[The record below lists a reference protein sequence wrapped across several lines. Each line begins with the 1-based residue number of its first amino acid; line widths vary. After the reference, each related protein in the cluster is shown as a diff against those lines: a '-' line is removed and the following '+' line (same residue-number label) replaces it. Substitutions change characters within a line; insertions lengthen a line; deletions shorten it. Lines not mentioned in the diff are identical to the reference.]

1 MEKKIIAKTEA
12 SVIGGKPEVF
22 AYYNKDE
29 SKKIAILSSKDR
41 PQKGVVSFATI
52 GLFEVDFGL
61 SNEGKNLR
69 LELVGSCDKAI
80 EDFPNMIA
88 TAAFNFME
96 SKKCSYGYVALNA
109 ISDYIT
115 DTDMKHFYLMNP
127 FLWDELKSITIDE
140 TFITWLMCVPISDS
154 ELNFLE
160 ENGPD
165 ALEDEFEKNDIDVF
179 NIYRKSIFN

>member
-1 MEKKIIAKTEA
+1 MEKKIIAKAEA

-41 PQKGVVSFATI
+41 PQAGVITCATI
-52 GLFEVDFGL
+52 GLFDVDFGL
-61 SNEGKNLR
+61 TSEEKNLR
-69 LELVGSCDKAI
+69 LELIGSCDKDV

-88 TAAFNFME
+88 SAAFNFME
-96 SKKCSYGYVALNA
+96 SKNCSYGCVALNA

-127 FLWDELKSITIDE
+127 FLWEDLKTITVEE
-140 TFITWLMCVPISDS
+140 TFITWLLCVPISDA
-154 ELNFLE
+154 ELKFLE
-160 ENGPD
+160 ENGAD

-179 NIYRKSIFN
+179 NIYRKSILN

>member
-1 MEKKIIAKTEA
+1 MEKKIIAKAEA
-12 SVIGGKPEVF
+12 SAIGGKPEVF

-41 PQKGVVSFATI
+41 PQAGVITCATI
-52 GLFEVDFGL
+52 GLFDVDFGL
-61 SNEGKNLR
+61 TSENNNLR
-69 LELVGSCDKAI
+69 LELIGSCDKAV

-96 SKKCSYGYVALNA
+96 SKKCSYGYAALNA
-109 ISDYIT
+109 ISEYIT

-127 FLWDELKSITIDE
+127 SLWENLKTISVGE
-140 TFITWLMCVPISDS
+140 TYITWLMCVPISDA

-160 ENGPD
+160 KNGPD
-165 ALEDEFEKNDIDVF
+165 ALEEEFEKKDIDIF